1 MNIFLEKCF
10 IAVLEYSMDLRHLK
24 NFIAVAEELN
34 IGRAAQ
40 RLYISQPHLTR
51 QIQQLEE
58 ELEVQLLLRTPKGVE
73 LTQAG
78 ELFLEEARNIRSLM
92 EQGIERTK
100 RTSQGKLGRLDIG
113 IFGTGILQAIPE
125 ILRQFRET
133 NPDVKV
139 VLHPMSKD
147 EQVKALRQKR
157 ISIGFHRM
165 PQLLPDIENLLIVNE
180 RLYLAINVNHPLCQ
194 QEAVS
199 FMELAKHPLVLVS
212 TEARPNFV
220 DRVIELCRDMGF
232 VPQISQV
239 VGDILSGVALV
250 AGGFGFTIVPES
262 ATNLNLSGVVYR
274 PFLDADAASVD
285 LSCIY
290 RKDDQS
296 ALVEAFLAAIELF
309 REKQVSNT

>member
-1 MNIFLEKCF
+1 
-10 IAVLEYSMDLRHLK
+10 MDLRHVK

-34 IGRAAQ
+34 IGRAAL

-58 ELEVQLLLRTPKGVE
+58 ELDVELLVRTSKGVE

-100 RTSQGKLGRLDIG
+100 RASQGKLGRIDIG
-113 IFGTGILQAIPE
+113 IFGTAILQAIPE

-139 VLHPMSKD
+139 VLHPMTKD
-147 EQVKALRQKR
+147 GQVEALRQKR
-157 ISIGFHRM
+157 ISLGFHRM
-165 PQLLPDIENLLIVNE
+165 PHLLPDIENLLIVKE
-180 RLYLAINVNHPLCQ
+180 KLYLAINSDHILSQ
-194 QEAVS
+194 QESVS
-199 FMELAKHPLVLVS
+199 FMELAKYPLVLVS
-212 TEARPNFV
+212 TESRPNFV
-220 DRVIELCRDMGF
+220 DRIVALCRDMGF

-239 VGDILSGVALV
+239 VGDILSGVALT
-250 AGGFGFTIVPES
+250 AGGFGFTVIPES

-274 PFLDADAASVD
+274 RFNDADAATVD

-290 RKDDQS
+290 RKDDTS
-296 ALVEAFLAAIELF
+296 ALVRAFLDAIRTFMEQQD
-309 REKQVSNT
+309 EK